1 MQYLPNI
8 SSKVICLS
16 GFFRSLATAGYG
28 TALGVV
34 RALHASSHLHV
45 AYYTETR
52 PYNQGSRLTAY
63 ELKHEKISSCLITD
77 SMAAALLN
85 TKRRSMNI
93 VAIIVGADR
102 VAANGDTANK
112 VGTYSLARLA
122 RHHGVKFI
130 VAAPRTTIDL
140 STKSGKEIIIEERPK
155 REVTTVTG
163 PRDVNGYADQDHIE
177 TVSIAPHGIQ
187 VWNPAFDVTPAA
199 LIDAVVTEKGVVE
212 KGSKGTF
219 SFDGIFEER
228 TNGSTNNGHAI
239 EMALVGDGM
248 TSLSH
253 DTSKHDDYD
262 HEHKRKRGDE

>member
-1 MQYLPNI
+1 
-8 SSKVICLS
+8 
-16 GFFRSLATAGYG
+16 
-28 TALGVV
+28 
-34 RALHASSHLHV
+34 
-45 AYYTETR
+45 
-52 PYNQGSRLTAY
+52 
-63 ELKHEKISSCLITD
+63 
-77 SMAAALLN
+77 MAAALLN

-112 VGTYSLARLA
+112 VGTYSLAILA
-122 RHHGVKFI
+122 KHHGVKFL

-163 PRDVNGYADQDHIE
+163 PRDINGYADQDHIE

-187 VWNPAFDVTPAA
+187 VWNPAFDITPAA

-228 TNGSTNNGHAI
+228 TNGPTNNGHAI

-253 DTSKHDDYD
+253 DISKHNDYD